1 MSNGNSNGTG
11 APLDFLR
18 EQLRAQI
25 DGLPG
30 TGMTPDLLER
40 EVVELRGVTGEA
52 ATDLA
57 EMRAAL
63 QLAFEAEVRAARHI
77 RQALELVKNAEAAAH
92 LHVALNALGDR
103 LDG

>member
-1 MSNGNSNGTG
+1 MSDGDNKSTG

-30 TGMTPDLLER
+30 TGMTPELLER
-40 EVVELRGVTGEA
+40 EVIELRGVTGEV
-52 ATDLA
+52 ATDMA

-63 QLAFEAEVRAARHI
+63 QLAYESEVRAARHI
-77 RQALELVKNAEAAAH
+77 RQALELAVNPDVAAH